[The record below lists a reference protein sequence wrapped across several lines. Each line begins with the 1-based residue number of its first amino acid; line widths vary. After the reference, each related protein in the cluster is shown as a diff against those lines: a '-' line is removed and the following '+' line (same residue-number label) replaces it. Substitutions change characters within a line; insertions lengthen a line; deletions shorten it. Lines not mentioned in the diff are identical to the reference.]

1 GGGAGGG
8 GGGPGGLRRHR
19 RPRGGGGGLP
29 RQAPA
34 HLHRP
39 LTTGSPT
46 TGLPTAQVFDRPAPA
61 RWSVVVL
68 GVEVVRLAP
77 QVRPHREFVAERG
90 HERGQLARPQFP
102 DEPPELGHRLPRV
115 GRLDRQVHAHQPG
128 LSPRHPA
135 ISSRS
140 PPPAGGGT
148 WQAARWSSTMPV
160 ACIRAYAVVGPTNRK
175 PRRLSSFAIATDSGV
190 VAG

>member
-1 GGGAGGG
+1 
-8 GGGPGGLRRHR
+8 
-19 RPRGGGGGLP
+19 
-29 RQAPA
+29 
-34 HLHRP
+34 
-39 LTTGSPT
+39 
-46 TGLPTAQVFDRPAPA
+46 
-61 RWSVVVL
+61 
-68 GVEVVRLAP
+68 
-77 QVRPHREFVAERG
+77 FVAERG

-190 VAG
+190 VAGTSARLTGRGRGGGAYDHSSAARPSGSAAAARAFCTAASILARL